1 METLLVTS
9 DAQGPVTFPSYS
21 DGPLSSPNWT
31 NCGKQYIT
39 LPASL
44 FSDDN
49 SLSTNG
55 KYNTI
60 PEAQH
65 SNAVE
70 PQSSSR
76 KLQCKRLT
84 SLFYIVCCIL
94 AIATFGFKILLLRGF
109 LFS

>member
-21 DGPLSSPNWT
+21 DDPLSSPIWT

-44 FSDDN
+44 FGDDH

-76 KLQCKRLT
+76 KLSK
-84 SLFYIVCCIL
+84 
-94 AIATFGFKILLLRGF
+94 
-109 LFS
+109 